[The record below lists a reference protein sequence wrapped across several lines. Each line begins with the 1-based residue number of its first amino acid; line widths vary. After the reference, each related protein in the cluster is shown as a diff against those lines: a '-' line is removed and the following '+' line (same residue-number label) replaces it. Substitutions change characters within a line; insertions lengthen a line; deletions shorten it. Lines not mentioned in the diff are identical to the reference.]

1 MPYKKSST
9 LLILILLSFLSAQ
22 NLFPILGGQR
32 AGTSVFT
39 FLNIGVSA
47 RAVGMGESVVAL
59 NQDAASIYYNPAIIA
74 QLEDTEISI
83 SQIKWP
89 AGINYDYFSM
99 TRRMFGRNY
108 IGFNGGILH
117 MEPMMETTEYHP
129 EGTGNYFRFQD
140 RFFGLTY
147 GAKMTDRF
155 SFGLT
160 IKHVSEDMAG
170 HHMDA
175 FLLDMGTFY
184 WTGYRSLRF
193 CASLSNFGEQ
203 VSPDGVYEKRILD
216 QNSGFE
222 IAEMTS
228 FEKFS
233 PPTQFRVG
241 AAIDPLD
248 LNGQKFTFSLQLN
261 HPVDNAEYIVTG
273 FEYSYMKILFIRA
286 GHKFNKYEE
295 DFSFG
300 VGLIM
305 PVGPFKV
312 RADYGYANFDHLSD
326 PQRFSIGFS
335 LQ

>member
-1 MPYKKSST
+1 MKNIAISAL
-9 LLILILLSFLSAQ
+9 LLISSISAQ

-59 NQDAASIYYNPAIIA
+59 NQDASSIFYNPAIIA
-74 QLEDTEISI
+74 QLENTEISV

-89 AGINYDYFSM
+89 AEINYDYFSI
-99 TRRMFGRNY
+99 THRLFGRNY

-117 MEPMMETTEYHP
+117 MEPMRETTEYHP

-140 RFFGLTY
+140 RFFGITY

-155 SFGLT
+155 SFGMT
-160 IKHVSEDMAG
+160 IKHVTEDMAG
-170 HHMDA
+170 HHMSA

-193 CASLSNFGEQ
+193 CASLSNFGQQ
-203 VSPDGVYEKRILD
+203 VSPEGTYEKRILD
-216 QNSGFE
+216 QNSGSDITE
-222 IAEMTS
+222 ITN

-248 LNGQKFTFSLQLN
+248 SNGQKLAFSLQLN

-273 FEYSYMKILFIRA
+273 LEYSYMEILFVRA

-295 DFSFG
+295 DLTFG
-300 VGLIM
+300 IGLIV
-305 PVGPFKV
+305 PVGPLLI
-312 RADYGYANFDHLSD
+312 RADYGYANFNHLTD
-326 PQRFSIGFS
+326 PQRFSIG
-335 LQ
+335 LTLK

>member
-1 MPYKKSST
+1 MNSIAISE
-9 LLILILLSFLSAQ
+9 LLIISSASAQ

-59 NQDAASIYYNPAIIA
+59 NQDASSIFYNPAIIA
-74 QLEDTEISI
+74 QLENTEISV
-83 SQIKWP
+83 SQIQWP
-89 AGINYDYFSM
+89 AEINYDYFSI
-99 TRRMFGRNY
+99 THRIFGRNY

-117 MEPMMETTEYHP
+117 MEPMLETTEYHP

-140 RFFGLTY
+140 RFFGVTY

-155 SFGLT
+155 SFGMT
-160 IKHVSEDMAG
+160 IKHVAEDMDG
-170 HHMDA
+170 HHMSA

-193 CASLSNFGEQ
+193 CASLSNFGQQ
-203 VSPDGVYEKRILD
+203 VSPEGTYEKRILD
-216 QNSGFE
+216 QNSGSE
-222 IAEMTS
+222 ITEITN

-248 LNGQKFTFSLQLN
+248 SNGQKLAFSLQLN
-261 HPVDNAEYIVTG
+261 HPVDNAEYIAVSYTHLTLPPI
-273 FEYSYMKILFIRA
+273 YS
-286 GHKFNKYEE
+286 
-295 DFSFG
+295 
-300 VGLIM
+300 V
-305 PVGPFKV
+305 
-312 RADYGYANFDHLSD
+312 
-326 PQRFSIGFS
+326 
-335 LQ
+335 

>member
-1 MPYKKSST
+1 MKSIAISA
-9 LLILILLSFLSAQ
+9 LLIISSASAQ

-59 NQDAASIYYNPAIIA
+59 NQDASSIFYNPAIIA
-74 QLEDTEISI
+74 QLENTEISV

-89 AGINYDYFSM
+89 AEINYDYFSI
-99 TRRMFGRNY
+99 THRLFGRNY

-117 MEPMMETTEYHP
+117 MEPMLETTEYHP

-140 RFFGLTY
+140 RFFGVTY
-147 GAKMTDRF
+147 GSKMTDRF
-155 SFGLT
+155 SFGMT
-160 IKHVSEDMAG
+160 IKHVAEDMAG
-170 HHMDA
+170 HHMSA

-193 CASLSNFGEQ
+193 CASLSNFGQQ
-203 VSPDGVYEKRILD
+203 VSPEGTYEKRILD
-216 QNSGFE
+216 QNSGSE
-222 IAEMTS
+222 ITEITN

-248 LNGQKFTFSLQLN
+248 FNGQKLAFSLQLN

-273 FEYSYMKILFIRA
+273 LEYSYMEILFVRA

-295 DFSFG
+295 DITFG
-300 VGLIM
+300 IGLVI
-305 PVGPFKV
+305 PVGPLMI
-312 RADYGYANFDHLSD
+312 RADYGYANFNHLTD
-326 PQRFSIGFS
+326 PQRFSIGVT
-335 LQ
+335 LK

>member
-1 MPYKKSST
+1 MKSIAISALLIISST
-9 LLILILLSFLSAQ
+9 SAQ

-59 NQDAASIYYNPAIIA
+59 NQDASSIFYNPAIIA
-74 QLEDTEISI
+74 QLENTEISV
-83 SQIKWP
+83 SQIQWP
-89 AGINYDYFSM
+89 AEINYDYFSI
-99 TRRMFGRNY
+99 THRLFGRNY

-117 MEPMMETTEYHP
+117 MEPMLETTVYHP

-140 RFFGLTY
+140 RFFGITY

-155 SFGLT
+155 SFGMTL
-160 IKHVSEDMAG
+160 KHVAEDMAG
-170 HHMDA
+170 HHMSA

-193 CASLSNFGEQ
+193 CASLSNFGQQ
-203 VSPDGVYEKRILD
+203 VSPEGTYEKRILD
-216 QNSGFE
+216 QNSGSE
-222 IAEMTS
+222 ITEITN

-248 LNGQKFTFSLQLN
+248 SNGQKLAFSLQLN

-273 FEYSYMKILFIRA
+273 LEYSYMEILFVRA

-295 DFSFG
+295 DITFG
-300 VGLIM
+300 IGFVI
-305 PVGPFKV
+305 PVGPLMIS
-312 RADYGYANFDHLSD
+312 ADYGYANFNHLTD
-326 PQRFSIGFS
+326 PQRFSIGVT
-335 LQ
+335 LK

>member
-1 MPYKKSST
+1 MKSIAISA
-9 LLILILLSFLSAQ
+9 LLIISSISAQ

-59 NQDAASIYYNPAIIA
+59 NQDASSIFYNPAIIA
-74 QLEDTEISI
+74 QLENTEISV

-89 AGINYDYFSM
+89 AEINYDYFSI
-99 TRRMFGRNY
+99 THRLFGRNY

-117 MEPMMETTEYHP
+117 MEPMLETTEYHP

-140 RFFGLTY
+140 RFFGVTY

-155 SFGLT
+155 SFGMT
-160 IKHVSEDMAG
+160 IKHVAEDMAG
-170 HHMDA
+170 HHMSA

-193 CASLSNFGEQ
+193 CASLSNFGQQ
-203 VSPDGVYEKRILD
+203 VSPEGTYEKRILD
-216 QNSGFE
+216 QNSGSE
-222 IAEMTS
+222 ITEITN

-248 LNGQKFTFSLQLN
+248 FNGQKLAFSLQLN

-273 FEYSYMKILFIRA
+273 LEYSYMEILFVRA

-295 DFSFG
+295 DITFG
-300 VGLIM
+300 IGLVI
-305 PVGPFKV
+305 PVGPLMI
-312 RADYGYANFDHLSD
+312 RADYGYANFNHLTD
-326 PQRFSIGFS
+326 PQRFSIGVT
-335 LQ
+335 LK

>member
-1 MPYKKSST
+1 MKSIAISA
-9 LLILILLSFLSAQ
+9 LLIISSISAQ

-59 NQDAASIYYNPAIIA
+59 NQDASSIFYNPAIIA
-74 QLEDTEISI
+74 QLENTEISV
-83 SQIKWP
+83 SQIQWP
-89 AGINYDYFSM
+89 AEINYDYFSI
-99 TRRMFGRNY
+99 THKIFGRNY

-117 MEPMMETTEYHP
+117 MEPMLETTEYHP

-140 RFFGLTY
+140 RFFGVTY

-155 SFGLT
+155 SFGMT
-160 IKHVSEDMAG
+160 IKHVAEDMAG
-170 HHMDA
+170 HHMSA

-193 CASLSNFGEQ
+193 CASLSNFGQQ
-203 VSPDGVYEKRILD
+203 VSPEGTYEKRILD
-216 QNSGFE
+216 QNSGSE
-222 IAEMTS
+222 ITEITN

-248 LNGQKFTFSLQLN
+248 FNGQKLAFSLQLN

-273 FEYSYMKILFIRA
+273 LEYSYMEILFVRA

-295 DFSFG
+295 DITFG
-300 VGLIM
+300 IGLVI
-305 PVGPFKV
+305 PVGPLMI
-312 RADYGYANFDHLSD
+312 RADYGYANFNHLTD
-326 PQRFSIGFS
+326 PQRFSIGIT
-335 LQ
+335 LE

>member
-1 MPYKKSST
+1 MKSIVISVF
-9 LLILILLSFLSAQ
+9 LIISSVSAQ

-47 RAVGMGESVVAL
+47 RAVGMGESVVAM
-59 NQDAASIYYNPAIIA
+59 NQDAASIFYNPAIIA
-74 QLEDTEISI
+74 QLEDTEISV

-89 AGINYDYFSM
+89 AEINYDYFSI
-99 TRRMFGRNY
+99 THRFFGRNY
-108 IGFNGGILH
+108 LGFNGGILH
-117 MEPMMETTEYHP
+117 MAPMIETTEYHP
-129 EGTGNYFRFQD
+129 DGTGNYFRFQD
-140 RFFGLTY
+140 RFFGITY

-155 SFGLT
+155 SFGMT

-170 HHMDA
+170 YHMSA

-184 WTGYRSLRF
+184 WTGYKSLRF
-193 CASLSNFGEQ
+193 CASLSNFGQQ
-203 VSPDGVYEKRILD
+203 VSTEGSYEKRILD
-216 QNSGFE
+216 QNSGSE
-222 IAEMTS
+222 IREITN

-248 LNGQKFTFSLQLN
+248 SNGQKLAFSLQLN

-273 FEYSYMKILFIRA
+273 FEYSYMKILFVRA

-295 DFSFG
+295 DLTFG
-300 VGLIM
+300 IGLIV
-305 PVGPFKV
+305 PVGPLLI
-312 RADYGYANFDHLSD
+312 RADYGYANFNHLTD
-326 PQRFSIGFS
+326 PQRFSIG
-335 LQ
+335 LTLK

>member
-1 MPYKKSST
+1 MKSIVISVF
-9 LLILILLSFLSAQ
+9 LIISSVSAQ

-47 RAVGMGESVVAL
+47 RAVGMGESVVAM
-59 NQDAASIYYNPAIIA
+59 NQDAASIFYNPAIIA
-74 QLEDTEISI
+74 QLEDTEISV

-89 AGINYDYFSM
+89 AEINYDYFSI
-99 TRRMFGRNY
+99 THRFFGRNY
-108 IGFNGGILH
+108 LGFNGGILH
-117 MEPMMETTEYHP
+117 MAPMIETTEYHP
-129 EGTGNYFRFQD
+129 DGTGNYFQFQD
-140 RFFGLTY
+140 RFFGITY

-155 SFGLT
+155 SFGMT

-170 HHMDA
+170 YHMSA

-193 CASLSNFGEQ
+193 CASLSNFGQQ
-203 VSPDGVYEKRILD
+203 VSPEGSYEKRILD
-216 QNSGFE
+216 QNSGSE
-222 IAEMTS
+222 IREITN

-248 LNGQKFTFSLQLN
+248 SNGQKLAFSLQLN

-273 FEYSYMKILFIRA
+273 FEYSYMKILFVRA

-295 DFSFG
+295 DLTFG
-300 VGLIM
+300 IGLIV
-305 PVGPFKV
+305 PVGPLLI
-312 RADYGYANFDHLSD
+312 RADYGYANFNHLTD
-326 PQRFSIGFS
+326 PQRFSIG
-335 LQ
+335 LTLK

>member
-1 MPYKKSST
+1 MKSIAISA
-9 LLILILLSFLSAQ
+9 LLIISSISAQ

-59 NQDAASIYYNPAIIA
+59 NQDASSIFYNPAIIA
-74 QLEDTEISI
+74 QLENTEISV

-89 AGINYDYFSM
+89 AEINYDYFSI
-99 TRRMFGRNY
+99 THRLFGRNY

-117 MEPMMETTEYHP
+117 MEPMLETTEYHP

-140 RFFGLTY
+140 RFFGVTY

-155 SFGLT
+155 SFGMT
-160 IKHVSEDMAG
+160 IKHVAEDMAG
-170 HHMDA
+170 HHMSA

-193 CASLSNFGEQ
+193 CASLSNFGQQ
-203 VSPDGVYEKRILD
+203 VSPEGTYEKRILD
-216 QNSGFE
+216 QNSGSE
-222 IAEMTS
+222 ITEITN

-248 LNGQKFTFSLQLN
+248 FNGQKLAFSLQLN

-273 FEYSYMKILFIRA
+273 LEYSYMEILFVRA

-295 DFSFG
+295 DITFG
-300 VGLIM
+300 IGLVI
-305 PVGPFKV
+305 PVGPLMI
-312 RADYGYANFDHLSD
+312 RADYGYANFNHLTD
-326 PQRFSIGFS
+326 PKRFSIGVT
-335 LQ
+335 LK

>member
-1 MPYKKSST
+1 MKSIAISA
-9 LLILILLSFLSAQ
+9 LLIISSASAQ

-32 AGTSVFT
+32 AGTSIFT

-59 NQDAASIYYNPAIIA
+59 NQDASSIFYNPAIIA
-74 QLEDTEISI
+74 QLENTEISV
-83 SQIKWP
+83 SQIQWP
-89 AGINYDYFSM
+89 AEINYDYFSI
-99 TRRMFGRNY
+99 THRLFGRNY

-117 MEPMMETTEYHP
+117 MEPMLETTEYHP

-140 RFFGLTY
+140 RFFGITY

-155 SFGLT
+155 SFGMT
-160 IKHVSEDMAG
+160 IKHVAEDMAG
-170 HHMDA
+170 HHMSA

-193 CASLSNFGEQ
+193 CASLSNFGQQ
-203 VSPDGVYEKRILD
+203 VSPEGTYEKRILD
-216 QNSGFE
+216 QNSGSE
-222 IAEMTS
+222 ITEITN

-248 LNGQKFTFSLQLN
+248 SNGQKLAFSLQLN

-273 FEYSYMKILFIRA
+273 LEYSYMEILFARA

-295 DFSFG
+295 DITFG
-300 VGLIM
+300 IGFVL
-305 PVGPFKV
+305 PVGALII
-312 RADYGYANFDHLSD
+312 RADYGYANFNHLTD
-326 PQRFSIGFS
+326 PQRFSIGVT
-335 LQ
+335 LE

>member
-1 MPYKKSST
+1 MKSIAISA
-9 LLILILLSFLSAQ
+9 LLIISSISAQ

-59 NQDAASIYYNPAIIA
+59 NQDASSIFYNPAIIA
-74 QLEDTEISI
+74 QLENTEISVC
-83 SQIKWP
+83 QIKWP
-89 AGINYDYFSM
+89 AEINYDYFSI
-99 TRRMFGRNY
+99 THRLFGRNY

-117 MEPMMETTEYHP
+117 MEPMLETTEYHP

-140 RFFGLTY
+140 RFFGVTY

-155 SFGLT
+155 SFGMT
-160 IKHVSEDMAG
+160 IKHVAEDMAG
-170 HHMDA
+170 HHMSA

-193 CASLSNFGEQ
+193 CASLSNFGQQ
-203 VSPDGVYEKRILD
+203 VSPEGTYEKRILD
-216 QNSGFE
+216 QNSGSE
-222 IAEMTS
+222 ITEITN

-248 LNGQKFTFSLQLN
+248 FNGQKLAFSLQLN

-273 FEYSYMKILFIRA
+273 LEYSYMEILFVRA

-295 DFSFG
+295 DITFG
-300 VGLIM
+300 IGLVI
-305 PVGPFKV
+305 PVGPLMI
-312 RADYGYANFDHLSD
+312 RADYGYANFNHLTD
-326 PQRFSIGFS
+326 PQRFSIGVT
-335 LQ
+335 LK

>member
-1 MPYKKSST
+1 MKNIAISALLVISSA
-9 LLILILLSFLSAQ
+9 SAQ

-59 NQDAASIYYNPAIIA
+59 NQDASSIFYNPAIIA
-74 QLEDTEISI
+74 QLENPEISV
-83 SQIKWP
+83 SQIQWP
-89 AGINYDYFSM
+89 AEINYDYFSI
-99 TRRMFGRNY
+99 THKIFGRNY

-117 MEPMMETTEYHP
+117 MEPMLETTEYHP

-140 RFFGLTY
+140 RFFGVTY

-155 SFGLT
+155 SFGMT
-160 IKHVSEDMAG
+160 IKHVAEDMAG
-170 HHMDA
+170 HHMSA

-193 CASLSNFGEQ
+193 CASLSNFGQQ
-203 VSPDGVYEKRILD
+203 VSPEGTYEKRILD
-216 QNSGFE
+216 QNSGSE
-222 IAEMTS
+222 ITEITN

-248 LNGQKFTFSLQLN
+248 SNGQKLAFSLQLN

-273 FEYSYMKILFIRA
+273 LEYSYMEILFVRA

-295 DFSFG
+295 DITFG
-300 VGLIM
+300 IGLIV
-305 PVGPFKV
+305 PVGPLLI
-312 RADYGYANFDHLSD
+312 RADYGYANFNYLTD
-326 PQRFSIGFS
+326 PQRFSIG
-335 LQ
+335 LTLK

>member
-1 MPYKKSST
+1 MKIIVISIFLIISSV
-9 LLILILLSFLSAQ
+9 SAQ

-47 RAVGMGESVVAL
+47 RAVGMGESVVAM
-59 NQDAASIYYNPAIIA
+59 NQDAASIFYNPAIIA
-74 QLEDTEISI
+74 QLEDTEISV

-89 AGINYDYFSM
+89 AEINYDYFSI
-99 TRRMFGRNY
+99 THRFFGRNY
-108 IGFNGGILH
+108 LGFNGGILH
-117 MEPMMETTEYHP
+117 MAPMIETTEYHP
-129 EGTGNYFRFQD
+129 DGTGNYFQFQD
-140 RFFGLTY
+140 RFFGITY

-155 SFGLT
+155 SFGMT

-170 HHMDA
+170 YHMSA

-193 CASLSNFGEQ
+193 CASLSNFGQQ
-203 VSPDGVYEKRILD
+203 VSPEGSYEKRILD
-216 QNSGFE
+216 QNSGSE
-222 IAEMTS
+222 IREITN

-248 LNGQKFTFSLQLN
+248 SNGQKLSFSLQLN

-273 FEYSYMKILFIRA
+273 FEYSYMKILFVRA

-295 DFSFG
+295 DLTFG
-300 VGLIM
+300 IGLIV
-305 PVGPFKV
+305 PVGPLLI
-312 RADYGYANFDHLSD
+312 RADYGYANFNHLTD
-326 PQRFSIGFS
+326 PQRFSIG
-335 LQ
+335 LTLK

>member
-1 MPYKKSST
+1 MKN
-9 LLILILLSFLSAQ
+9 ILLLLTLTMHSVSLSQ

-59 NQDAASIYYNPAIIA
+59 NQDASSIFYNPAIIA
-74 QLEDTEISI
+74 QLENTEISVC
-83 SQIKWP
+83 QIKWP
-89 AGINYDYFSM
+89 AEINYDYFSI
-99 TRRMFGRNY
+99 THRLFGRNY

-117 MEPMMETTEYHP
+117 MEPMLETTEYHP

-140 RFFGLTY
+140 RFFGVTY

-155 SFGLT
+155 SFGMT
-160 IKHVSEDMAG
+160 IKHVAEDMAG
-170 HHMDA
+170 HHMSA

-193 CASLSNFGEQ
+193 CASLSNFGQQ
-203 VSPDGVYEKRILD
+203 VSPEGTYEKRILD
-216 QNSGFE
+216 QNSGSE
-222 IAEMTS
+222 ITEITN

-248 LNGQKFTFSLQLN
+248 FNGQKLAFSLQLN

-273 FEYSYMKILFIRA
+273 LEYSYMEILFVRA

-295 DFSFG
+295 DITFG
-300 VGLIM
+300 IGLVI
-305 PVGPFKV
+305 PVGPLMI
-312 RADYGYANFDHLSD
+312 RADYGYANFNHLTD
-326 PQRFSIGFS
+326 PQRFSIGVT
-335 LQ
+335 LK